1 MRDAILVLGASG
13 FAGRRLVA
21 ALAEAGHSVVALARR
36 TPAPAY
42 PEKVE
47 VVTASLD
54 NSTLIES
61 LLGSC
66 KAVFH
71 VASDSTPGT
80 TASQPA
86 LEAGLNLLPTLRF
99 LESLQKCPQVPLVYL
114 SSGGA
119 VYQTIES
126 GGLTE
131 SSRAEPPS
139 YYGAGK
145 IAIEN
150 FINAFACQH
159 NGHALILRPSNF
171 YGPGQHFRRGFGLV
185 PTLFRHAVNK
195 TPLHIWGDGE
205 IVRDYLFMDDFLLLC
220 LAIVDSDFAFSRFEV
235 CNVGSGNGYSINQV
249 CSLVERITGTT
260 LERKYLPSRNVDLKR
275 IVLDS
280 ARARQLFGWE
290 ATTALTAGV
299 SQSWNWFKSHAQRDR

>member
-1 MRDAILVLGASG
+1 MRDGILVLGASG
-13 FAGRRLVA
+13 FVGQRLVQ
-21 ALAEAGHSVVALARR
+21 ALSCAGHGVIAFARR

-42 PEKVE
+42 PANVE
-47 VVTASLD
+47 AVTASLD

-61 LLGSC
+61 LLPTC

-80 TASQPA
+80 TASQPD

-99 LESLQKCPQVPLVYL
+99 LESLQKFPNVPLIYL

-119 VYQTIES
+119 VYQPIES

-131 SSRAEPPS
+131 TSLVEPPS

-150 FINAFACQH
+150 FINAFTCQH
-159 NGHALILRPSNF
+159 HGRALILRPSNF

-185 PTLFRHAVNK
+185 PTLFRHVVDK
-195 TPLHIWGDGE
+195 TPLNIWGDGE

-220 LAIVDSDFAFSRFEV
+220 IAIVESNFTSSRFEV
-235 CNVGSGNGYSINQV
+235 CNVGSGNGHSINQV
-249 CSLVERITGTT
+249 CALVEEITGAT
-260 LERKYLPSRNVDLKR
+260 LERKYLPVRNVDLTR

-280 ARARQLFGWE
+280 AKAKKLFGWE
-290 ATTALTAGV
+290 ATTALPDGIA
-299 SQSWNWFKSHAQRDR
+299 QSWDWFKNHAQ